1 MDSGVLTQLDL
12 LEISTYM
19 MTYTERFIIHNEKI
33 TSYNLCKLFIKGG
46 KLDYIIKRTQ
56 HRPEAKLLCFTLGGV
71 NSVMRSKYNK
81 NERYNELYVIL
92 IEDYIFDPFN
102 RMFGIL
108 IKPWTRSHEDFLC
121 LEVEYSDKI
130 STAVARELVYAYAT
144 VSSKSLETL
153 DNLLDYD
160 LKADTVTIEANGY
173 SVNNCEKEFYI
184 HPLCDGRFG
193 RESRLY
199 GGLFNTG
206 R

>member
-1 MDSGVLTQLDL
+1 MDSGVLTRLDL

-46 KLDYIIKRTQ
+46 KLDYNIKRTQ
-56 HRPEAKLLCFTLGGV
+56 HQPEAKLLCFTLGGV
-71 NSVMRSKYNK
+71 NSVMHSKCNK
-81 NERYNELYVIL
+81 NERYSELYVIL

-102 RMFGIL
+102 RMFGVL
-108 IKPWTRSHEDFLC
+108 IKPWARSHEDFLC
-121 LEVEYSDKI
+121 LEVEHSDKI

-153 DNLLDYD
+153 DNLFDYD

-173 SVNNCEKEFYI
+173 SVNDCEKEFYI
-184 HPLCDGRFG
+184 HPLYDGRLES
-193 RESRLY
+193 ESRLY
-199 GGLFNTG
+199 GGSFNTG